1 MNHHYKLEIDRK
13 VLTCL
18 NAQIN
23 DQILTV
29 QFLLKISSFR
39 SGLIMTEDMSRTIR
53 ENWGELHKFMNRVS
67 SSILQYKV
75 TYYYPMALK
84 VFINVLVASHLSSRG
99 SPPPNPL
106 GFLNKNRDM

>member
-1 MNHHYKLEIDRK
+1 
-13 VLTCL
+13 
-18 NAQIN
+18 
-23 DQILTV
+23 
-29 QFLLKISSFR
+29 
-39 SGLIMTEDMSRTIR
+39 MTEDMSRTIR

-99 SPPPNPL
+99 FPPPPPPL
-106 GFLNKNRDM
+106 GLVNNN